1 MTDALSVFSDPR
13 SVAVVGASADPAKW
27 GYWLARGALRGR
39 SRRSVHLVNANS
51 AVIEGVQSVPS
62 LGDLPEAPELVVLC
76 APAATIPGVVEQA
89 LHLGARG
96 FLGITAGID
105 TALGEPGLERRLAEK
120 IRAAGARMVGPN
132 CLGLFDATNELELA
146 WGTFEPGNLGVVSQ
160 SGQLGLEI
168 AGLAAHAGLGVS
180 RFVSVGNQVDVTAA
194 DLLQDLVDHEATKA
208 VVLYLESFTDGR
220 ELVATM
226 SRLRAAGK
234 PVVVLTVGASEA
246 SRTAARSH
254 TGALTAA
261 TDVVAAA
268 CRAAGAVL
276 VDTPAQAVDLAHLL
290 LGSSLPQGRRVAI
303 VSDSGGQ
310 GAIAADTLAREGL
323 TVPRFSSSTAQALA
337 GFLPVAAA
345 VSNPVD
351 LAGAGEQDLSTYAR
365 VVELLLRSGEVDSV
379 VLSGYFGTY
388 GLDTPALVDRELE
401 VVESLAGAVRSHR
414 RPVIVHS
421 MSHDSP
427 AVQSMRAKAVPTLHT
442 IDGVARSLGQAAELS
457 ERRQLDGTA
466 PVAPSDATVG
476 ESVAYVPAR
485 NLVAGYGVSYPA
497 GQEVTCLEELRAAVT
512 ELRAPYVLKAGW
524 LEHKTEVGGVVVGL
538 ADATAVEA
546 AFTEMSGRLGDGG
559 YVLEEMDSR
568 PDVVELIV
576 GARRDRS
583 FGPLVLVGLGG
594 IQAEVYRDV
603 QVALA
608 PVSEADARRMIES
621 LCAYPVLQGWRG
633 RPAVD
638 VTSAAQVVAA
648 VSRLLAERGDV
659 VECEVNP
666 LRVGPGGAVAVDAL
680 VLAAAA
686 STNPST
692 DAVLTGA
699 TQ

>member
-1 MTDALSVFSDPR
+1 M
-13 SVAVVGASADPAKW
+13 
-27 GYWLARGALRGR
+27 
-39 SRRSVHLVNANS
+39 
-51 AVIEGVQSVPS
+51 
-62 LGDLPEAPELVVLC
+62 
-76 APAATIPGVVEQA
+76 
-89 LHLGARG
+89 
-96 FLGITAGID
+96 
-105 TALGEPGLERRLAEK
+105 
-120 IRAAGARMVGPN
+120 
-132 CLGLFDATNELELA
+132 
-146 WGTFEPGNLGVVSQ
+146 
-160 SGQLGLEI
+160 
-168 AGLAAHAGLGVS
+168 
-180 RFVSVGNQVDVTAA
+180 
-194 DLLQDLVDHEATKA
+194 
-208 VVLYLESFTDGR
+208 
-220 ELVATM
+220 
-226 SRLRAAGK
+226 
-234 PVVVLTVGASEA
+234 
-246 SRTAARSH
+246 
-254 TGALTAA
+254 
-261 TDVVAAA
+261 AAA

-476 ESVAYVPAR
+476 EAVAYVRAR

-621 LCAYPVLQGWRG
+621 LRAYPVLQGWRG